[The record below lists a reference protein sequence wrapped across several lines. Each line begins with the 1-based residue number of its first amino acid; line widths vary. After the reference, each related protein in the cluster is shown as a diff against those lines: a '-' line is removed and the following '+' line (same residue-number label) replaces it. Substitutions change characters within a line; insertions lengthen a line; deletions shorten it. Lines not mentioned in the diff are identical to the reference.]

1 MSCSCCDE
9 SYNQCARKQVSCAKC
24 DFDACKTCVR
34 RFVLSTTANR
44 HCMNNDCKVQWSQ
57 QFLCFNLNS
66 SFVNGP
72 YKQYISELLVQN
84 EIAKLADSMAA
95 ADKQKQIT
103 QINTEQSEN
112 YKQIQDLLRH
122 VTTIEEQQ
130 MALSTKKRKI
140 RRETPASSQ
149 HFIMQ
154 CRSND
159 CRGFIGE
166 DYSCGICCNNFC
178 KDCLEAV
185 DDGGEG
191 KHSCNEDDVKSAEFI
206 RSDTKGCPKCGVR
219 IHKIDGCAQIWCT
232 ICQVA
237 FDYNSGQIESINI
250 HNPHFNQWM
259 ANQQS
264 GAPPRDP
271 EDIVCGG
278 LVNYRIFRK
287 SVLKSIRLLAISRGE
302 TFDISTVTFG
312 EARNI
317 MTLDNDMRNI
327 YKSIAY
333 VNNDLLYDAR
343 TTVRIQSD
351 NEDLRVHYI
360 LKQISQ
366 DEMSTAVY
374 KRKRE
379 VDFATDLMHVYET
392 ISAVG
397 VEMINDLHMHC
408 LDSNLSDMDDNS
420 RNTATITQFE
430 NYAIYCAN
438 KVTEYYNFVG
448 PINSQLKMISATY
461 GRKVAHFL
469 QNGAIGSVRGKISD
483 IDPARI
489 I

>member
-1 MSCSCCDE
+1 
-9 SYNQCARKQVSCAKC
+9 VSE
-24 DFDACKTCVR
+24 
-34 RFVLSTTANR
+34 
-44 HCMNNDCKVQWSQ
+44 
-57 QFLCFNLNS
+57 
-66 SFVNGP
+66 
-72 YKQYISELLVQN
+72 ILLQN

-95 ADKQKQIT
+95 ADKERQIT
-103 QINTEQSEN
+103 QINTEQSDN
-112 YKQIQDLLRH
+112 YKQIQNLLRH
-122 VTTIEEQQ
+122 ITTIEEQQ
-130 MALSTKKRKI
+130 LTLSTRIYKI
-140 RRETPASSQ
+140 RHETPADSA

-166 DYSCGICCNNFC
+166 DYSCSICANSFC

-191 KHSCNEDDVKSAEFI
+191 KHACNEDDVKSAEFI

-232 ICQVA
+232 NCQVA
-237 FDYNSGQIESINI
+237 FDYESGQIESINI

-259 ANQQS
+259 AQQLD

-278 LVNYRIFRK
+278 LVNWRIFRK
-287 SVLKSIRLLAISRGE
+287 SVLKALRLLAISRGE
-302 TFDISTVTFG
+302 TFDILSQAG

-317 MTLDNDMRNI
+317 MTLDNDMRNV
-327 YKSIAY
+327 YKSIAH

-343 TTVRIQSD
+343 TTVRSQSN

-379 VDFATDLMHVYET
+379 VDFSTDLMHVYET

-397 VEMINDLHMHC
+397 VEMINDLHMHY
-408 LDSNLSDMDDNS
+408 LDSNLSNENS
-420 RNTATITQFE
+420 TITKFE
-430 NYAIYCAN
+430 NYAIYCSN
-438 KVTEYYNFVG
+438 KVTEYYNFVEA
-448 PINSQLKMISATY
+448 INSQLKMISATY
-461 GRKVAHFL
+461 GRKVVHFL
-469 QNGAIGSVRGKISD
+469 QNGEIGSVRGKISD
-483 IDPARI
+483 VNKHQIF
-489 I
+489 